1 MSIREMIEKTNKKTL
16 TDLPD
21 KSKWR
26 YRSAPVGIQRD
37 RSSLGF
43 DHFGWGCSLPGTSV
57 IKGVIIINYSPEKVA
72 HLEEKIDTFSPLYCF
87 KQ

>member
-1 MSIREMIEKTNKKTL
+1 MINKYFK
-16 TDLPD
+16 DLPG

-26 YRSAPVGIQRD
+26 YRSAPVGTQRG

-57 IKGVIIINYSPEKVA
+57 IKEVIIINYSPEKVA
-72 HLEEKIDTFSPLYCF
+72 HLEENIDTFSPLYCF